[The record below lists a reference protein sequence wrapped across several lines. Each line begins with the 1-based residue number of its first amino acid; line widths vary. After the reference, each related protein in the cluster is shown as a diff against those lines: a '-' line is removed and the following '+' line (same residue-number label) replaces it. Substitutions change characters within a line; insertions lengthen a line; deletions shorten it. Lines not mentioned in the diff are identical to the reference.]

1 MKKTKTFILI
11 VFVALSVLNLTAQE
25 FKFQKKLNKYVFKSE
40 NGKLDESKAFD
51 HVDYN
56 GSLGWY
62 VKNDELWGIV
72 NKKGEFVLPIIFQQI
87 DFFSDKKNLVKLNGI
102 WGEYTADQFT
112 PIEGEIVFNK
122 PQELPFLS
130 KCKEVNHDQ
139 CLIDEIYSNIR
150 YPKEA
155 VSLKIEGTMIA
166 ELIINE
172 KGQVESSTIIRKIG
186 GGCDEEFMR
195 LIGSNLNQWEPGKID
210 GKPVKTR
217 KFIPI
222 KMSLK

>member
-1 MKKTKTFILI
+1 MKKIKTLIAIL
-11 VFVALSVLNLTAQE
+11 LVLFSILNVNGQE

-51 HVDYN
+51 QVNYN
-56 GSLGWY
+56 GSIGWY
-62 VKNDELWGIV
+62 VKDGELWGVI
-72 NKKGEFVLPIIFQQI
+72 NKKGEFVLPVIFQQI
-87 DFFSDKKNLVKLNGI
+87 DFFSDQKNLVKLNGV
-102 WGEYTADQFT
+102 WGEYKADNFT
-112 PIEGEIVFNK
+112 PKEGEIVFHN
-122 PQELPFLS
+122 PQELPSLS

-139 CLIDEIYSNIR
+139 CLIEEIYSNMS

-155 VSLKIEGTMIA
+155 VSLKIEGTMVA

-172 KGQVESSTIIRKIG
+172 KGQVETYTIIKKIG

-195 LIGSNLNQWEPGKID
+195 LIESTLNEWEPGKID
-210 GKPVKTR
+210 GIPVKTR
-217 KFIPI
+217 KIIPI